1 MDTSDEYIK
10 MCICPEVQKQWK
22 LPHDDQDYIYH
33 YRTGFRLNG
42 NQVRPNDRDAGWV
55 ADEKV
60 GFMNGQLIWLPR
72 QDQIQEMYGWIET
85 SIPSITLALR
95 FTEFCDTEGDG
106 NVDIR
111 KGSMEQLWLA
121 FYMYEEHKKEWD
133 GEKWKKSGK

>member
-55 ADEKV
+55 ADEKI

-72 QDQIQEMYGWIET
+72 QDQIQEMLPDIFSNREIVPLT
-85 SIPSITLALR
+85 QKL
-95 FTEFCDTEGDG
+95 TEFTVMVIEKHRFSG
-106 NVDIR
+106 R
-111 KGSMEQLWLA
+111 TMEQLWLA
-121 FYMYEEHKKEWD
+121 FYMYEKYSKIWDDKKWV
-133 GEKWKKSGK
+133 KK